1 MKYNKNRCIIYNI
14 QTKEN
19 IYKKN
24 HILKFAALE
33 IENFKITN
41 KLIYMYIN
49 PKTDNI
55 ENEVYNNYN
64 QDIKIQL

>member
-1 MKYNKNRCIIYNI
+1 MKQWNIIKIDVLYI
-14 QTKEN
+14 IFKLKR
-19 IYKKN
+19 IYIKKN

-49 PKTDNI
+49 PNKDNI
-55 ENEVYNNYN
+55 EN
-64 QDIKIQL
+64 

>member
-1 MKYNKNRCIIYNI
+1 MKYNKNRCIIYHI

-24 HILKFAALE
+24 HILKFSALE

-41 KLIYMYIN
+41 KLIYMHIN
-49 PKTDNI
+49 PNKDNI
-55 ENEVYNNYN
+55 EN
-64 QDIKIQL
+64 